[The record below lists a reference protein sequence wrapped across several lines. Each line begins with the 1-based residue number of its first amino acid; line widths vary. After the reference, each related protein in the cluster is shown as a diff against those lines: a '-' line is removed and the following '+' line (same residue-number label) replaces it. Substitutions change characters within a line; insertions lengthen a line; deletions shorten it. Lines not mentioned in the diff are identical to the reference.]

1 MSGRASSVAQLRSQ
15 LSNRDLAIVS
25 SVTEF
30 RFLTGRQLQ
39 VLHFDG
45 QHNTTA
51 SSARSCRRVLN
62 RLTSLHILQRLDR
75 RVGGIRAGSASF
87 VYCLDF
93 AGHRLTASGRERHG
107 HWQPSQ
113 TFMDHALA
121 IADLFVR
128 VVIASHAGRLQ
139 LVRYETEPQTWRT
152 IPGYGT
158 NDILRPDLSL
168 VLTHGELEY
177 HWRVEVDLA
186 TEHAGTIRR
195 KCEQY
200 LRYWQSGAAGDD
212 AEVFPRVAWLT
223 TSPTRADRI
232 REIAEQAQGDVPLF
246 EVGLLDRPLDV
257 LLPDR
262 GSA

>member
-1 MSGRASSVAQLRSQ
+1 MSGRAVSVAQLRSQ

-25 SVTEF
+25 SVTAF

-45 QHNTTA
+45 QHHTTA
-51 SSARSCRRVLN
+51 SSARSARRVLN
-62 RLTSLHILQRLDR
+62 RLTSLHVLHRLDR

-93 AGHRLTASGRERHG
+93 AGHRLTESGRERHG

-113 TFMDHALA
+113 TFVGHALA

-128 VVIASHAGRLQ
+128 VMMASQAGDLQ
-139 LVRYETEPQTWRT
+139 LVRYETEPRTWRS

-158 NDILRPDLSL
+158 SDTLRPDLSL
-168 VLTHGELEY
+168 VLAHGELEY

-186 TEHAGTIRR
+186 TEHTSTLRR

-223 TSPTRADRI
+223 TTAARAERI
-232 REIAEQAQGDVPLF
+232 RSVAQQVQGDVPLF
-246 EVGLLDRPLDV
+246 AVGLLDRPLDV
-257 LLPDR
+257 LVPDR
-262 GSA
+262 GPT